1 MAERRAERLEARDF
15 RLLADFRYALRRF
28 LSFSEA
34 AARRTGLTPQ
44 QHQALLAIKGF
55 PGGVEPTVGEVAERL
70 GVRHHSAVELA
81 QRLEEAGLL
90 ARGHDE
96 KDRRRVLLRLTPDAE
111 ERLALLSQSHLRE
124 LRRLRPVLAE
134 LMHATQDEA

>member
-1 MAERRAERLEARDF
+1 MAEQQGERLEARDF

-90 ARGHDE
+90 ARVHDE